1 MPTLPRTR
9 LYPLEFRREKER
21 FKGRLALVFD
31 DPASS
36 PHELAGEILG
46 KVEAVYFS
54 TLHFAPRQKSY
65 LFGRYA
71 AKLALSDLT
80 SEVDLRAIEIVR
92 GVFEQPIVHCRHSP
106 GLSVT
111 ITHSGSLALALAYP
125 TGHPCGIDVE
135 VINPSRYPTILS
147 QLSEQEKKWLRTSL
161 TREHEMATAIWAA
174 KEALSKVLTTGLM
187 SPMQVYNLAEFKK
200 LGSRVWEGLF
210 ENFAQY
216 KVKVWVGSSHAFSVA
231 FPKRSVLDFNDDLG
245 AVL

>member
-1 MPTLPRTR
+1 MLPRTR
-9 LYPLEFRREKER
+9 LYPLEFRRQKER
-21 FKGRLALVFD
+21 FKAGLALVFD

-46 KVEAVYFS
+46 KVEAAYFA

-71 AKLALSDLT
+71 AKLALSDLM

-92 GVFEQPIVHCRHSP
+92 GVFEQPIVHCRHNP

-111 ITHSGSLALALAYP
+111 ITHAGSLAIALAYP
-125 TGHPCGIDVE
+125 TGHPSGIDVE
-135 VINPSRYPTILS
+135 VINPSRYKTIFS
-147 QLSEQEKKWLRTSL
+147 QLSEREKKWLQTSV
-161 TREHEMATAIWAA
+161 THEHETATAIWAA

-187 SPMQVYNLAEFKK
+187 SPMQLYNLAEFQK
-200 LGSRVWEGLF
+200 LESRAWEGLF
-210 ENFAQY
+210 EHFAQY

-231 FPKRSVLDFNDDLG
+231 FPKRSVLDFNDDLCTI
-245 AVL
+245 L

>member
-1 MPTLPRTR
+1 VPTLPRTR

-21 FKGRLALVFD
+21 FKSGLALVFD

-46 KVEAVYFS
+46 KSEAAYFS
-54 TLHFAPRQKSY
+54 TLQSAPRQKSY

-80 SEVDLRAIEIVR
+80 SEVDLRALEIVR
-92 GVFEQPIVHCRHSP
+92 GVFEQPIVHCRHNP

-111 ITHSGSLALALAYP
+111 ISHSASIAIALVYP

-135 VINPSRYPTILS
+135 VINPTRYQTILS
-147 QLSEQEKKWLRTSL
+147 QLSEKEKEWLQASLIPEQET
-161 TREHEMATAIWAA
+161 ATAIWAA

-187 SPMQVYNLAEFKK
+187 SPMQVYNLAEFKE
-200 LGSRVWEGLF
+200 LESRTREGLF

-216 KVKVWVGSSHAFSVA
+216 KVKVWVGTSYAFAVA
-231 FPKRSVLDFNDDLG
+231 FPKRSVLDFNADLC
-245 AVL
+245 AIL